1 MADVKTETEPLS
13 PGDSPED
20 NPGSNPDATQ
30 APGPEGLSLA
40 HFSDLHLTSLDSI
53 KISQLLNKRMLGY
66 FSWLHKRR
74 IVHRRDIIASLLED
88 LRITRPDHIAVTG
101 DLTHLGLPM
110 EYAEVEQW
118 LPSLGIPERVTVIPG
133 NHDAYAGKEWA
144 RNCADWGPYL
154 CSDAGREGCDST
166 GREECLGTGQEVP
179 KTADFFPSLRIR
191 GQVALIGLCSATP
204 TLPFLATGSLGQQQL
219 SALATLLEKTGRKN
233 LFRVILIHHPPVP
246 GVVQWRKRLTDS
258 NMFADVLARHGA
270 ELVLHG
276 HAHTAAL
283 SELQTPAGNIP
294 VIGVPSASELSPW
307 SGNCAKYNIY
317 RIKRIDRNWQLT
329 MSVRG
334 YSETLSRFVP
344 EEEII
349 LSLPNSQ
356 GMEKNRGKTLEKY

>member
-20 NPGSNPDATQ
+20 NPGSNPDAMQ

-53 KISQLLNKRMLGY
+53 KISQLLNKRILGY
-66 FSWLHKRR
+66 FSWRHKRR

-118 LPSLGIPERVTVIPG
+118 LPSLGTPERVTVIPG
-133 NHDAYAGKEWA
+133 NHDAYAGKDWA
-144 RNCADWGPYL
+144 RSLASWSPYL
-154 CSDAGREGCDST
+154 CSENGQKGCPSSVQD
-166 GREECLGTGQEVP
+166 GCLDTGQKSP
-179 KTADFFPSLRIR
+179 KTAGVFPTLRIR
-191 GQVALIGLCSATP
+191 GQVALIGLCSAIPTP
-204 TLPFLATGSLGQQQL
+204 PFFATGSLGQQQL
-219 SALATLLEKTGRKN
+219 SELETLLGKTNGKS

-246 GVVQWRKRLTDS
+246 GVVKWRKRLTDS
-258 NMFADVLARHGA
+258 REFAAVLARQGA

-276 HAHTAAL
+276 HAHTPAL
-283 SELQTPAGNIP
+283 SELQTPAGKIP
-294 VIGVPSASELSPW
+294 VVGVPSASELSPW

-334 YSETLSRFVP
+334 YSETQDRFVL
-344 EEEII
+344 EEEKI
-349 LSLPNSQ
+349 LSLPHS
-356 GMEKNRGKTLEKY
+356 

>member
-1 MADVKTETEPLS
+1 MADVKTETEPHS
-13 PGDSPED
+13 PGDS
-20 NPGSNPDATQ
+20 PGSNPDATQ

-118 LPSLGIPERVTVIPG
+118 LPSLGPPERVTVIPG
-133 NHDAYAGKEWA
+133 NHDAYAGKDWA
-144 RNCADWGPYL
+144 RSCADWASYL
-154 CSDAGREGCDST
+154 CFDAGQ
-166 GREECLGTGQEVP
+166 EECFGTGQESP
-179 KTADFFPSLRIR
+179 KTADFFPTLRIR
-191 GQVALIGLCSATP
+191 DQIALIGLCSARPTP
-204 TLPFLATGSLGQQQL
+204 PFLATGSLGQKQL
-219 SALATLLEKTGRKN
+219 SALATLLERTGKKD

-246 GVVQWRKRLTDS
+246 GVVHWRKRLTDS

-276 HAHTAAL
+276 HAHIAAL

-294 VIGVPSASELSPW
+294 VVGVPSASELSPW

-356 GMEKNRGKTLEKY
+356 ATGSV